1 MDFGNITTNIIKS
14 GLVFNMDA
22 ANRASTIPI
31 STVET
36 SFNTVNTSISGTFS
50 DNGIFD
56 SSTISPSY
64 AFGGTDDIIDFGTI
78 SEINGLT
85 NFSFNIWLTTPSQNA
100 GDSIAFGNRD
110 SSNSYRGIALSLQPN
125 PSTASIYFYFVS
137 NVGSGGSWVEIPAA
151 NYIANAWNNIAITY
165 DGSTLTAIVNNGT
178 PITSNQPSKVLNSTT
193 NFRMGRDGWNSSL
206 YEGNIGPIQIYNRA
220 LSSTEIL
227 HNYNALKG
235 RFS

>member
-1 MDFGNITTNIIKS
+1 MGIRRGSISTPIIVD

-22 ANRASTIPI
+22 ANRASYPRTG
-31 STVET
+31 TK
-36 SFNTVNTSISGTFS
+36 SFNTIDTTTTGSLDGTTFQS
-50 DNGIFD
+50 TLPLSFNFDGVDDN
-56 SSTISPSY
+56 
-64 AFGGTDDIIDFGTI
+64 IDFGTI
-78 SEINGLT
+78 SEINGL
-85 NFSFNIWLTTPSQNA
+85 NKFSFNVWLTTPSQNA

-151 NYIANAWNNIAITY
+151 NYIANAWNNFAITY

-206 YEGNIGPIQIYNRA
+206 YEGNIGPVQIYNRA
-220 LSSTEIL
+220 LSANEVL
-227 HNYNALKG
+227 HNYNALKS
-235 RFS
+235 RFE